1 MKNFIGIGTAL
12 TLALAPMAIEAKP
25 KLKINGNA
33 AAMLQL
39 LDANA
44 GDRAKKAAKI
54 EKKLR
59 KAAKKAGVP
68 LAVGAGTAV
77 AVQQVRAP
85 AAERVEA
92 VVRYAPET
100 VGQRPRL
107 RPETASFATLDTPAE
122 APPVTTLQD
131 GRRIETSELGS
142 RPTRDGAR
150 VTSTTTASAGPTV
163 ITIEGDRVSTSDSAF
178 SGTTTTR
185 TSTVAAE
192 PASVTAPAQTVSLE
206 TDSSLFGGPTG
217 Y

>member
-44 GDRAKKAAKI
+44 GDRAKKLPRS
-54 EKKLR
+54 KKLR

-107 RPETASFATLDTPAE
+107 RPETASFATLDTP
-122 APPVTTLQD
+122 P
-131 GRRIETSELGS
+131 RR
-142 RPTRDGAR
+142 RR
-150 VTSTTTASAGPTV
+150 
-163 ITIEGDRVSTSDSAF
+163 
-178 SGTTTTR
+178 
-185 TSTVAAE
+185 
-192 PASVTAPAQTVSLE
+192 
-206 TDSSLFGGPTG
+206 
-217 Y
+217 